1 VSNMMRSWVGLLV
14 MLVIV
19 VLSRVVR
26 IVLRV

>member
-1 VSNMMRSWVGLLV
+1 MMRSWVGLLV